1 MTEFELIAVA
11 KNCGNRYTDCSECP
25 LDETEDCLQ
34 HLAVQLAE
42 RLEEA
47 GNRLT
52 EFRELIRAEAIKEY
66 VQNLKDRTDFYQ
78 TAGTSSFIEG
88 CIETKEW
95 YDTQID
101 EIAAEM
107 AGAE

>member
-42 RLEEA
+42 RLES
-47 GNRLT
+47 LT
-52 EFRELIRAEAIKEY
+52 DRVAQRIVDNTYPGFDKNGKAVNIWNPDGYKAIEKMRC
-66 VQNLKDRTDFYQ
+66 K
-78 TAGTSSFIEG
+78 G
-88 CIETKEW
+88 
-95 YDTQID
+95 
-101 EIAAEM
+101 
-107 AGAE
+107 

>member
-42 RLEEA
+42 RLEES

-52 EFRELIRAEAIKEY
+52 EFRNTI
-66 VQNLKDRTDFYQ
+66 VDRIGDILGWNDFNEMRLMD
-78 TAGTSSFIEG
+78 IVE
-88 CIETKEW
+88 I
-95 YDTQID
+95 ID
-101 EIAAEM
+101 EALGEVDT
-107 AGAE
+107 E